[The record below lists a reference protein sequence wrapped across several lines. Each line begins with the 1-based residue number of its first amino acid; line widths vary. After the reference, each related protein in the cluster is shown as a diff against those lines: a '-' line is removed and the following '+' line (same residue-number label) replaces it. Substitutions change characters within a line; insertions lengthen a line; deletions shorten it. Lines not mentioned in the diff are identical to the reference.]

1 MNIPPPIFDN
11 DPPPAFDVD
20 EVYHAQQGDIQ
31 KDSWGIVEK
40 SEDINANT
48 RDLEAERKA
57 YEHAKGLKRERHKHD

>member
-1 MNIPPPIFDN
+1 MYNKEPSRRIL
-11 DPPPAFDVD
+11 
-20 EVYHAQQGDIQ
+20 G
-31 KDSWGIVEK
+31 GVEK